1 MEQLDSH
8 WTAFHEIWYSNVFF
22 FGNMPRKFKLHKNMT
37 ITGTLHEYL
46 CTFMIISRCILIRI
60 RYVSD
65 ESCGGNQNTLIMF
78 NNLFFWK
85 SCRFWDNVEK
95 CCRAGEAIDDHITR
109 RMRFPCWITKA
120 ITTHSEYVILIAFTW
135 QKWLRKRTQYY
146 FIRAWRVLFS
156 FLARVLV

>member
-78 NNLFFWK
+78 NNLFF
-85 SCRFWDNVEK
+85 
-95 CCRAGEAIDDHITR
+95 
-109 RMRFPCWITKA
+109 
-120 ITTHSEYVILIAFTW
+120 
-135 QKWLRKRTQYY
+135 
-146 FIRAWRVLFS
+146 
-156 FLARVLV
+156 